1 MADHRF
7 RKGPRRLSKLI
18 EGDVRRL
25 SGTRGFSESK
35 LLTHWAEIAGAETAA
50 ICRPV
55 KVGYGRGG
63 VAATLTLLTTGAH
76 APILQ
81 MQLPALRERVNACYG
96 YAAIGRITVT
106 QTAPD
111 GFAEGQADFT
121 PRPRSRPD
129 PAPETCEA
137 ARETTREVADDGL
150 RLALERLAT
159 NVLLNDKTGDRA

>member
-1 MADHRF
+1 MATHRH

-25 SGTRGFSESK
+25 SGTRGFSETR
-35 LLTHWAEIAGAETAA
+35 LLLHWAEIAGAGIAA

-81 MQLPALRERVNACYG
+81 MQLPALRDRVNACYG
-96 YAAIGRITVT
+96 YAAIGRIAVT
-106 QTAPD
+106 QTAPS
-111 GFAEGQADFT
+111 GFAEGQAEFA
-121 PRPRSRPD
+121 PPPRSRPVS
-129 PAPETCEA
+129 APETCQA
-137 ARETTREVADDGL
+137 ARETTEGVADDGL

-159 NVLLNDKTGDRA
+159 NVLSKTNTGDRA

>member
-1 MADHRF
+1 MATHRY

-25 SGTRGFSESK
+25 SGTRGFSEARH
-35 LLTHWAEIAGAETAA
+35 LLHWAEIAGADLAA

-81 MQLPALRERVNACYG
+81 MQLPALRDRVNACYG
-96 YAAIGRITVT
+96 YAAIGRIAVT
-106 QTAPD
+106 QTAPS
-111 GFAEGQADFT
+111 GFAEGRADFKPSPP
-121 PRPRSRPD
+121 PRPV
-129 PAPETCEA
+129 PAPETCQA
-137 ARETTREVADDGL
+137 ARETTEGVADDGL

-159 NVLLNDKTGDRA
+159 NVLSKTNTGDRA